1 MDSILLS
8 TKKLCNGIDPDNKDF
23 DDEII
28 MFINSVFMT
37 LNQIGI
43 GPIKVFRITDE
54 TTTWDEFLSEDDPYF
69 ETCKVYM
76 GAKVKLQFDPPTN
89 STVMQSLVE
98 TIREYEW
105 RLNAAAESQ

>member
-43 GPIKVFRITDE
+43 GPTKVFRITDE

-69 ETCKVYM
+69 EACKVYM

-105 RLNAAAESQ
+105 RLNAAAES